1 MELSVMDK
9 LMVNLVWKKTP
20 HPFYYQVQGQLM
32 ITGVTVCD
40 FLVYTRKEIH
50 MERIHPDVDFMKELG
65 LNLSEIYF
73 CLC

>member
-1 MELSVMDK
+1 
-9 LMVNLVWKKTP
+9 
-20 HPFYYQVQGQLM
+20 M